1 MARGSR
7 RNRTGNLHPF
17 RQAGRLPT
25 LNRGL
30 LTACCCPDVFLELFM
45 TPGIDTVT
53 LSLLQHKRIYFGH
66 QSVGANI
73 IEGIRGLYHSNQL
86 GLNIVESSQPQAYTA
101 PVFGHSRI
109 GRNQEP
115 RSKIDAFAEILNAG
129 LGKKVDMALL
139 KFCYVDVT
147 DGSDV
152 AGLFDYYHNVMT
164 QLTSAYPHTRFIHV
178 TIPITVMP
186 SLLRRIIG
194 GLRRRRNRGAYDNL
208 ARADYNRRLI
218 QTYAGRQ
225 PIFDLATAESTTDS
239 GQTLRHS
246 LHGREFYT
254 LVPAYSS
261 DGRHLSEIGRRVVA
275 YEFLKCLATVGNE
288 ASTPMART
296 EPTNV

>member
-1 MARGSR
+1 
-7 RNRTGNLHPF
+7 
-17 RQAGRLPT
+17 
-25 LNRGL
+25 
-30 LTACCCPDVFLELFM
+30 M

-73 IEGIRGLYHSNQL
+73 IEGIRGLYRSNQL
-86 GLNIVESSQPQAYTA
+86 GLNIVESSQPQAYAA

-129 LGKKVDMALL
+129 LGNKVDMALL

-152 AGLFDYYHNVMT
+152 AGLFGYYHNVMT
-164 QLTSAYPHTRFIHV
+164 QLTNAYPHTRFIHV
-178 TIPITVMP
+178 TMPITVMP

-194 GLRRRRNRGAYDNL
+194 GLRRRRNRVAYDNL
-208 ARADYNRRLI
+208 ARADYNRNLI

-225 PIFDLATAESTTDS
+225 PIFDLATAESTTAS

-246 LHGREFYT
+246 LHGRVFYT
-254 LVPAYSS
+254 LAPAYSS
-261 DGRHLSEIGRRVVA
+261 DGRHLSETGRRVVA
-275 YEFLKCLATVGNE
+275 SELLKCLAAVGTE
-288 ASTPMART
+288 ASTPAART